1 MTVAEL
7 LEILTELDPNTE
19 VILQRDSE
27 GNGYSPLYATG
38 MGYYIPENHSQYE
51 GYVYD
56 VDWSADDCGMDHDEW
71 VSMQEEYPISLILA
85 PTN

>member
-27 GNGYSPLYATG
+27 GNGYSYWD
-38 MGYYIPENHSQYE
+38 I
-51 GYVYD
+51 
-56 VDWSADDCGMDHDEW
+56 
-71 VSMQEEYPISLILA
+71 
-85 PTN
+85 